1 MNQQIFDEHI
11 GTAPPSTVDV
21 DRIIQRQRRGSL
33 LRRIAGGGSALA
45 ATGLAI
51 SVGVALSG
59 GAQLQPGPSA
69 AAPPGSASAAPSA
82 SPSAPTSGLRL
93 DASDPKAI
101 QQTLNRLRVALETA
115 VAGAA
120 PDARWIYM
128 PDVPGEKRLPDGH
141 PAMYAERNP
150 VGWAARSGVARHGEK
165 AGLYMWVRPDS
176 CGSQGGAGLDPGGQL
191 PRGSGPLAGSGPR
204 VCANVLECDHGMKA
218 GTCQASTTAEGLEV
232 VETTETSP
240 AKNGKQYRF
249 YQVQVKLPQGYY
261 LRLLAVNYFGGDG
274 SGVTNKTPL
283 LTKAELRTA
292 ATAIA
297 AQVVG

>member
-11 GTAPPSTVDV
+11 GTPPPSMVDV

-33 LRRIAGGGSALA
+33 VRRMAGGGFALT

-59 GAQLQPGPSA
+59 GAGAQPGPSV
-69 AAPPGSASAAPSA
+69 AAPAVASA
-82 SPSAPTSGLRL
+82 SPSAAASGLRL
-93 DASDPKAI
+93 DASDPEAV
-101 QQTLNRLRVALETA
+101 QQTLDRLRVALETA
-115 VAGAA
+115 VAGAT
-120 PDARWIYM
+120 PDVRWIYM

-141 PAMYAERNP
+141 PAMYAESDP
-150 VGWAARSGVARHGEK
+150 VGWAARSGVARDGRK
-165 AGLYMWVRPDS
+165 AGLYMWIRPDT
-176 CGSQGGAGLDPGGQL
+176 CGSLDGVGLDPD
-191 PRGSGPLAGSGPR
+191 SGPQ
-204 VCANVLECDHGMKA
+204 VCSPALECEDGMKA
-218 GTCQASTTAEGLEV
+218 GTCRTSTTAEGLEV

-249 YQVQVKLPQGYY
+249 YRVQVELPQGYY

-274 SGVTNKTPL
+274 SGVTSKTPL
-283 LTKAELRTA
+283 LTKAELRA
-292 ATAIA
+292 AAMAMA

>member
-33 LRRIAGGGSALA
+33 LRRLAGGGTALA

-59 GAQLQPGPSA
+59 GTQPQPGPSA
-69 AAPPGSASAAPSA
+69 AAPARSAPAVPSA
-82 SPSAPTSGLRL
+82 SPSGLRL
-93 DASDPKAI
+93 DTSNPKAI
-101 QQTLNRLRVALETA
+101 QQTLSRLRVVLERE

-120 PDARWIYM
+120 PDVRWIYM
-128 PDVPGEKRLPDGH
+128 PDVPGERRLPDGH

-150 VGWAARSGVARHGEK
+150 VGWAARSGVARHGKK
-165 AGLYMWVRPDS
+165 AGLYMWVRPDN
-176 CGSQGGAGLDPGGQL
+176 CGSQGGGGLDPDGPL
-191 PRGSGPLAGSGPR
+191 PRRSSPQAGGGPR
-204 VCANVLECDHGMKA
+204 VCSYMLECEHGTKA
-218 GTCQASTTAEGLEV
+218 GACQASTTGGLDV
-232 VETTETSP
+232 VERTETSP
-240 AKNGKQYRF
+240 AKNGKLYRF

-261 LRLLAVNYFGGDG
+261 LRLSAVNYFGGDG
-274 SGVTNKTPL
+274 SGVTSETPL

-297 AQVVG
+297 AQVVN

>member
-33 LRRIAGGGSALA
+33 LRRMAGGGCALA

-59 GAQLQPGPSA
+59 GARSQPGPSV
-69 AAPPGSASAAPSA
+69 AAPAVSASAVPSA
-82 SPSAPTSGLRL
+82 SPSAPASGLRL
-93 DASDPKAI
+93 DTSGPKAI

-120 PDARWIYM
+120 PDVRWIYM

-141 PAMYAERNP
+141 PAMYAERDP
-150 VGWAARSGVARHGEK
+150 VGLAARSGVARHGEK
-165 AGLYMWVRPDS
+165 AGLFMWVRPDTCS
-176 CGSQGGAGLDPGGQL
+176 SQGGAGLDPD
-191 PRGSGPLAGSGPR
+191 SGPR
-204 VCANVLECDHGMKA
+204 VCSLVLECDHGMKA
-218 GTCQASTTAEGLEV
+218 GTCQASTTTEGLEV

-274 SGVTNKTPL
+274 SGVVSETPL

-297 AQVVG
+297 AQVVS

>member
-21 DRIIQRQRRGSL
+21 DRIIQRQRRRRL
-33 LRRIAGGGSALA
+33 LRQMAGGGSGLV

-59 GAQLQPGPSA
+59 GARRQPGPPV
-69 AAPPGSASAAPSA
+69 AAPAVSASAVPSA
-82 SPSAPTSGLRL
+82 SPSAPASGLRL
-93 DASDPKAI
+93 DTSDPKAI
-101 QQTLNRLRVALETA
+101 QQTLSQLRVALETA

-120 PDARWIYM
+120 PDVRWIYM

-141 PAMYAERNP
+141 PAMYAERDP
-150 VGWAARSGVARHGEK
+150 VGWAARSGVARHGDK
-165 AGLYMWVRPDS
+165 AGLYMWIRPGTCS
-176 CGSQGGAGLDPGGQL
+176 SQGGAGPDPD
-191 PRGSGPLAGSGPR
+191 SGPR
-204 VCANVLECDHGMKA
+204 VCSNVFECDHGMKA

-249 YQVQVKLPQGYY
+249 YQVQVKLPQDYY

-274 SGVTNKTPL
+274 SGVTSDTPL
-283 LTKAELRTA
+283 LTRAELRTS

-297 AQVVG
+297 AQVAN

>member
-11 GTAPPSTVDV
+11 GTPPPSTVDV
-21 DRIIQRQRRGSL
+21 DRIIQRERRGSL
-33 LRRIAGGGSALA
+33 LRSMAGGGFALA

-59 GAQLQPGPSA
+59 GAGPQPGPPV
-69 AAPPGSASAAPSA
+69 AAPAVAAA
-82 SPSAPTSGLRL
+82 SPSAPASGLRL
-93 DASDPKAI
+93 DTSDPEAI
-101 QQTLNRLRVALETA
+101 QQTLDRLRVALETA

-120 PDARWIYM
+120 PDLRWIYM

-141 PAMYAERNP
+141 PAMYAERDP
-150 VGWAARSGVARHGEK
+150 VGWAARSGVARHGKK
-165 AGLYMWVRPDS
+165 AGFYMWVRPDT
-176 CGSQGGAGLDPGGQL
+176 CDSQGGAGLDS
-191 PRGSGPLAGSGPR
+191 GSGPH
-204 VCANVLECDHGMKA
+204 VCAPVIECDDGMKA
-218 GTCQASTTAEGLEV
+218 GTCRTSTTAEGLEV

-249 YQVQVKLPQGYY
+249 YRVQVELPQGYH
-261 LRLLAVNYFGGDG
+261 LHLLAVNYFGGDG
-274 SGVTNKTPL
+274 SGVTSKTPL